1 MTTVSERTQDIDWPV
16 ETGWA
21 RAYERH
27 LVPSVFGPWGQRL
40 IDTVAPGPGGHV
52 LDVACGTGIC
62 ARLAAE
68 RVGPSGRV
76 VGVDVSPAM
85 LAVAEEAAAGT
96 QPPIQWLEGDAGA
109 LPVSEAAF
117 DVVVCQQSLQFF
129 PDRPTVL
136 AEIRR
141 AAKPGGR
148 VAVSVWLDVERC
160 PGFARLA
167 DVLADHVGPDVAAA
181 VRIPFCLSDAE
192 ELRGLLV
199 GAGLEGV
206 RITRALGEFRY
217 LSAERFLRDY
227 ATIAPWL
234 LEPLGALDEGGR
246 RALVGDYTAA
256 MDPYT
261 DDEGILFPLEA
272 HVAVAW
278 R

>member
-1 MTTVSERTQDIDWPV
+1 MTTVSESAQDIDWPV
-16 ETGWA
+16 EGGWA

-27 LVPSVFGPWGQRL
+27 LVPSVFGPWGRRL
-40 IDTVAPGPGGHV
+40 IDTVAPEAGEHV

-76 VGVDVSPAM
+76 VGVDASPAM

-96 QPPIQWLEGDAGA
+96 RPPIQWLEGDAGT
-109 LPVSEAAF
+109 LPVPEAAF

-129 PDRPTVL
+129 PDRPAAVG
-136 AEIRR
+136 EIRR

-148 VAVSVWLDVERC
+148 VAVSVWLGVERC

-167 DVLADHVGPDVAAA
+167 DVLTEHVGADVAAA
-181 VRIPFCLSDAE
+181 VRLPFCLSDAE
-192 ELRGLLV
+192 ELREFLV

-217 LSAERFLRDY
+217 VSPERFLWDY

-234 LEPLGALDEGGR
+234 LEPLDGLDEEAR
-246 RALVGDYTAA
+246 RALAGDYTAA
-256 MDPYT
+256 MDPYA